1 MAGTVVGIDVGGT
14 FTDIAVL
21 EQGQLTVHKLPSTP
35 SDPSQGIL
43 QGVKETG
50 VTQADFV
57 HGSTVATNALL
68 EGKGARTALVTT
80 MGFEDVLEIGRQS
93 RAELYNLEID
103 RTEPLAPWE
112 LRFGLPERVDFTGNI
127 IEDLTPEAL
136 EALVALLEESGVD
149 SVAVSFLFSFL
160 NPAHEE
166 MVRNALERMEHPPFI
181 SLSSRVLPEF
191 REYERTSTVVVNSYV
206 GRVMSRYLGELEAS
220 LGHDVRVMQSSGGSI
235 TARLASEQP
244 VRTIL
249 SGPAGGVVGAF
260 YTAVEAGYPDI
271 ITLDMGGT
279 STDVSLCPGRIKETN
294 TSNVGGYPIGVP
306 MIEIHTVGAGGGSI
320 ARIDAGGA
328 LVVGP
333 QSAGADPGPACYGR
347 GGPLTVTD
355 ADLLLGRLLP
365 DRFLGGRLALDL
377 ERAEGLMGNLA
388 GQVGLGVQETALGIN
403 RVVNANMERAIRA
416 ISLERGYDPRRFTLV
431 PFGGAGP
438 VHGCEL
444 AQELGIPRVLVPAHP
459 GILSALGVAIAD
471 IVKDY
476 SRTVMLRGADLDR
489 SRLEEE
495 FNGMEVLARREL
507 VEEGLPADG
516 MSSRRFLDVR
526 YVGQSFE
533 LTVDYP
539 APRSGNRS
547 NTRPN
552 TRRPNDNLASAIGE
566 SFYRAHLQRFGYAD
580 RKEPVEIVN
589 LRLKMDLEVEKPPLE
604 GQLPS
609 PGKGPAAPVG
619 ESWVVYRDGPMATPL
634 YLREALAADC
644 RLAGPA
650 LVIQMDTTIVVPP
663 GWAGTVDSLGNLVLE
678 PRS

>member
-1 MAGTVVGIDVGGT
+1 
-14 FTDIAVL
+14 
-21 EQGQLTVHKLPSTP
+21 
-35 SDPSQGIL
+35 
-43 QGVKETG
+43 
-50 VTQADFV
+50 
-57 HGSTVATNALL
+57 
-68 EGKGARTALVTT
+68 
-80 MGFEDVLEIGRQS
+80 
-93 RAELYNLEID
+93 
-103 RTEPLAPWE
+103 
-112 LRFGLPERVDFTGNI
+112 
-127 IEDLTPEAL
+127 
-136 EALVALLEESGVD
+136 
-149 SVAVSFLFSFL
+149 
-160 NPAHEE
+160 
-166 MVRNALERMEHPPFI
+166 
-181 SLSSRVLPEF
+181 
-191 REYERTSTVVVNSYV
+191 
-206 GRVMSRYLGELEAS
+206 
-220 LGHDVRVMQSSGGSI
+220 MQSSGGSI

-260 YTAVEAGYPDI
+260 HIAAQAGYPDI

-279 STDVSLCPGRIKETN
+279 STDVSLCPGRIKETGS
-294 TSNVGGYPIGVP
+294 SNVGGHPISVP

-320 ARIDAGGA
+320 ARVDAGGA
-328 LVVGP
+328 LTVGP

-347 GGPLTVTD
+347 GDQLTVSD
-355 ADLLLGRLLP
+355 ANLLLGRLRP
-365 DRFLGGRLALDL
+365 DHFLGGRLTLDL
-377 ERAEGLMGNLA
+377 PRARGLMESLA
-388 GQVGLGVQETALGIN
+388 AGLGLTEQDAALGIN

-547 NTRPN
+547 NTRRPN
-552 TRRPNDNLASAIGE
+552 GTRPNDNLARAIGE

-589 LRLKMDLEVEKPPLE
+589 LRLKMDFEVEKPQVE

-634 YLREALAADC
+634 YLRETLAADC

-678 PRS
+678 PR